1 MGKAKTLQ
9 EGITRLPKRVTGKT
23 EKPSRKRTLPGAK
36 QIGAALG
43 ALVAAVS
50 AVFAGRAVRKARRER

>member
-1 MGKAKTLQ
+1 M
-9 EGITRLPKRVTGKT
+9 PKRVAGKV

-50 AVFAGRAVRKARRER
+50 ALFAGRAVRKARKER